1 MLISQKCWK
10 IQRHG
15 YCTDCKQE
23 MCGGLFSSYIS
34 DDLEWPSS
42 LFHLL
47 QTFNGI
53 LICDGQTGPSVHI
66 WSEQLGWAGRRA
78 SRGFVYDSWDLFH
91 CVIIASDGIKP
102 RPHAPATMS
111 KRHCRMLQDERFV
124 RQSRMWLPH
133 CCRFLATSIAGF
145 GNNVADFGNGVER
158 NFVLSTKSK
167 QIEHVRNNF
176 EATIDFVRSLSKES
190 LVLYS
195 MQQCCFDIVAGVDG
209 A

>member
-133 CCRFLATSIAGF
+133 CCRFF
-145 GNNVADFGNGVER
+145 GNQYCRFR
-158 NFVLSTKSK
+158 
-167 QIEHVRNNF
+167 
-176 EATIDFVRSLSKES
+176 
-190 LVLYS
+190 
-195 MQQCCFDIVAGVDG
+195 QQCCRFWQRCRTKFCPFYKVETNWTCSKQFRSNNRLCPKFVERIVSLV
-209 A
+209 